1 MVRSNVRTKARRGV
15 GAARQFI
22 EMQIQKGVWKAGE
35 QLPPERD
42 LVDRFGVSRNTLRK
56 TLKDMEAEGIISRH
70 VGRGTYVSQPGAHMS
85 ADRGDTLF
93 QKIQQSSPSEV
104 MDLRLMLEPQSGELA
119 ASRATKTDLA
129 AMEKCLRGCERAGT
143 VAEFEDWD
151 GRLHQ
156 TIVSAARNQLLTD
169 IYDAINGVRHSAE
182 WGKLKERSL
191 TSERRALY
199 IEQHR
204 TIVAALSERDPE
216 RARQEIRRHL
226 VAVGSLRGCDAC
238 AKFHIRISV
247 IAPSLTLRKRTQ
259 GNTFAAAM
267 EMSA

>member
-1 MVRSNVRTKARRGV
+1 MPRSNIRTKARRSV

-22 EMQIQKGVWKAGE
+22 EMQIEKGLWKAGE

-42 LVDRFGVSRNTLRK
+42 LVERFGVSRNTLRK
-56 TLKDMEAEGIISRH
+56 TLKEMEAEGAIVRH
-70 VGRGTYVSQPGAHMS
+70 VGRGTFVSQRDALPA
-85 ADRGDTLF
+85 AANDDPLI
-93 QKIQQSSPSEV
+93 QKIQRSSPSEV
-104 MDLRLMLEPQSGELA
+104 MDLRLMLEPQSGEMA
-119 ASRATKTDLA
+119 ASRATMNDLA
-129 AMEKCLRGCERAGT
+129 AMEKCLKGCEDAKT

-156 TIVSAARNQLLTD
+156 TIVSSARNQLLSD
-169 IYDAINGVRHSAE
+169 IYDAINSVRHSAE

-204 TIVAALSERDPE
+204 AIVTALNERDSE

-226 VAVGSLRGCDAC
+226 IAVKEGLGA
-238 AKFHIRISV
+238 V
-247 IAPSLTLRKRTQ
+247 
-259 GNTFAAAM
+259 
-267 EMSA
+267 